1 MRPGIEAIQAAAR
14 VLASARIG
22 ATRAEAA
29 LAKTTEA
36 VALLADRSAALTAER
51 SAIGEKARAGGD
63 TAALSLRLLVVDA
76 DLVDLAALAEAAQ
89 ADCTAA
95 LAVAI
100 EARQAVAAAEWSLS
114 EAEADEYEARLLIHS
129 ATLDA
134 LLLETI
140 GELITLGA
148 RKGSRPIWAPSPA
161 LADAINRAHL
171 NRGSVRQ

>member
-1 MRPGIEAIQAAAR
+1 MTAEIQAAAR
-14 VLASARIG
+14 ALASARAS

-29 LAKTTEA
+29 LAKTNA
-36 VALLADRSAALTAER
+36 ARALLADRSAALNAER
-51 SAIGEKARAGGD
+51 STLVEKARAGGD
-63 TAALSLRLLVVDA
+63 APTLSLRLSII
-76 DLVDLAALAEAAQ
+76 DLDLSDLAALAQAAQ
-89 ADCTAA
+89 ADCDAA
-95 LAVAI
+95 GAVSS
-100 EARQAVAAAEWSLS
+100 EAKQAVVAAEWSLS
-114 EAEADEYEARLLIHS
+114 EEETAEYEARLLVHS